1 MAGWVVGREAELVKL
16 DELLVGAR
24 EGLRVLVLEGEPG
37 IGKTTVWREG
47 IERAAARGFRVLS
60 CRAAQTESRLSF
72 GGLSDLL
79 APVEAQAFAELP
91 APQRRALEIALL
103 RVAAEGIALDPRA
116 IATGLMSLISGL
128 AAHGPLLLALDDE
141 QWLDRPSARALQFAL
156 RRVETR
162 PVAVLATMRID
173 QRARVA
179 DVASAVAPERL
190 ERLRL
195 GPLSLGALHELLRAR
210 LGQTLTRPLLGT
222 IERACG
228 GRPFYAL
235 EIARALE
242 AQPAS
247 VPGRALP
254 VPTDMA
260 EVVARRLR
268 QLPRR
273 TRDELLKASALAR
286 PSLSLLNHEALAP
299 AVEARLVSVR
309 HDDDVL
315 EFAHPLFA
323 GALYAAASRE
333 QRRRLHHDLAGQVAD
348 VEEQARHL
356 ALASDGPDEAVALA
370 LDRGADL
377 AYRRGAPEVAAEL
390 AELAAQ
396 RTPQEAVDLRDQR
409 YLRAVRHHV
418 KAGERERAGA
428 LAEQVIAGCTTT
440 HVRTS
445 ALYLLGEVRGPE
457 SPTAAIPLLE
467 QALACAVDDVSL
479 QAQLETSLGYLAV
492 VIADAGGALRHLGRA
507 VELAEL
513 AGESALLA
521 EAIALRAQAALMFGR
536 GLDEQALERAL
547 ELEERERDV
556 LFQLR
561 PSLNVAL
568 VYEFTGRIGA
578 ARELLVGLRER
589 IVARGEESDLAYVL
603 VHLAGTSLLAG
614 DLELAEREATDA
626 LRVAELN
633 GQDIFCAFSLA
644 MRALARALRGDG
656 VGSRSDVSQ
665 ALEISERI
673 GWPHGVILAR
683 WAQGVLALSE
693 GDAAAATAAL
703 EPVVALIEQI
713 GVYEWP
719 IAMALPDAID
729 AFVATGELERAAKL
743 TASLAA
749 WGRTHDRPW
758 ALALSARCQA
768 LLHAAA
774 GDLPAAERAA
784 RRAVVEHERLPMP
797 FELART
803 QLVLGQIQRRCG
815 QRRAARESLQ
825 RAHALFEQ
833 IGAPVWARKAHSEMA
848 RIGVRRA
855 PGELT
860 DSEQRVAALAAS
872 GLTNR
877 EIAAQ
882 LFISRRTVEANLA
895 RAYRKLSIRSRAEL
909 GTTMAARQDHTPS

>member
-1 MAGWVVGREAELVKL
+1 MAAGVVGREAELVKL

-24 EGLRVLVLEGEPG
+24 GGLRVLVLEGEPG

-47 IERAAARGFRVLS
+47 IERAAASGFRVLS

-79 APVEAQAFAELP
+79 APVEEQAFAELP
-91 APQRRALEIALL
+91 APQRRALQIALL

-116 IATGLMSLISGL
+116 IATGLLSLVSGL
-128 AAHGPLLLALDDE
+128 AANGPLLLAVDDE

-156 RRVETR
+156 RRVEMR

-173 QRARVA
+173 QRERVA

-190 ERLRL
+190 QRVRL
-195 GPLSLGALHELLRAR
+195 GPLSLGALHELLKAR
-210 LGQTLTRPLLGT
+210 LGQTLTRPLLGS

-228 GRPFYAL
+228 GSPFYAL

-247 VPGRALP
+247 VPARALP

-260 EVVARRLR
+260 ELVARRLR

-273 TRDELLKASALAR
+273 TRDELLKASAMAH
-286 PSLSLLNHEALAP
+286 PSLSLLDREALAP

-309 HDDDVL
+309 DDDVL

-323 GALYAAASRE
+323 AALYAAASRE
-333 QRRRLHHDLAGQVAD
+333 QRRRLHHELAGQVGD

-428 LAEQVIAGCTTT
+428 LAEQVIAGCTSA
-440 HVRTS
+440 HVRAW
-445 ALYLLGEVRGPE
+445 ALYLLGEVRGLE
-457 SPTAAIPLLE
+457 SPPAAIPLLE
-467 QALACAVDDVSL
+467 QALACAGDDTSL
-479 QAQLETSLGYLAV
+479 QAQVQTSLGSLAV
-492 VIADAGGALRHLGRA
+492 VIADADGALRHLGRA
-507 VELAEL
+507 VELAQL
-513 AGESALLA
+513 AGDGALLA
-521 EAIALRAQAALMFGR
+521 EATALRAQAALMFGR
-536 GLDEQALERAL
+536 GLDEPALERAL
-547 ELEERERDV
+547 ELEDPERDV

-561 PSLNVAL
+561 PSLNVAQ
-568 VYEFTGRIGA
+568 VYEFTGRIAA
-578 ARELLVGLRER
+578 ARALLVGLRER

-614 DLELAEREATDA
+614 DLERAEREANDA

-644 MRALARALRGDG
+644 MRALARALRGDAIA
-656 VGSRSDVSQ
+656 SRSDVTQ

-673 GWPHGVILAR
+673 GWPHGISLAR
-683 WAQGVLALSE
+683 WAQGALALSE

-729 AFVATGELERAAKL
+729 ALVATGELEHAATL

-825 RAHALFEQ
+825 HAHALFEQ
-833 IGAPVWARKAHSEMA
+833 IGAPVWAHKAHSEMA

-860 DSEQRVAALAAS
+860 DSEQRVAALAAN
-872 GLTNR
+872 GLSNR

-895 RAYRKLSIRSRAEL
+895 RAYRKLAIRSRAEL
-909 GTTMAARQDHTPS
+909 GAKMAARQDQTPS